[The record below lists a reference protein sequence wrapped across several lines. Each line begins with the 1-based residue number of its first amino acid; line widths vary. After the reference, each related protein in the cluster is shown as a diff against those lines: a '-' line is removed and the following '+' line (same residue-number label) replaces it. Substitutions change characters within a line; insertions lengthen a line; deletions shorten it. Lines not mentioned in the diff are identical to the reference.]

1 MITVLLILFYIF
13 TPFLILYF
21 CKRYSVIRKVGSILI
36 AYIFGLIIG
45 NIGVL
50 PENSFKVQDM
60 INTITIPLAL
70 PLLLF
75 SLNIKTWF
83 KMAGK
88 TALSLLLAIISMLI
102 PIILGYFI
110 FKNSIDENW
119 KVAGMLTGVYSGGT
133 PNLASIKTALDVD
146 PNTYI
151 LTHSYDIVLSA
162 IFLFFVISIGQ
173 KTLGLILPAYKKEEN
188 TNTSNNAIEEE
199 NFFDIFTKGKF
210 IPVLKAFGISILIFG
225 VGGGLSMI
233 VPEKASMAVAIL
245 SITTIGIL
253 VSLIPSINKIKRTF
267 DLGMYFILIF
277 SLVVASMADIQ
288 NFSSESFDLFLFV
301 TFAVFGSFIIHVLL
315 SAIFKIDR
323 DSVIIISTAL
333 ACSPPFVPMV
343 AGALKNREVI
353 ISGITVG
360 IIGYAIGNYLG
371 VTLAYILKAF

>member
-13 TPFLILYF
+13 TPVLILYF

-36 AYIFGLIIG
+36 AYIIGLIIG

-75 SLNIKTWF
+75 SLNIKIWF

-88 TALSLLLAIISMLI
+88 TALSLFLALISMLI
-102 PIILGYFI
+102 VVVLGFFI
-110 FKNSIDENW
+110 FKDSIDENW
-119 KVAGMLTGVYSGGT
+119 KVAGMLTAVYSGGT

-146 PNTYI
+146 PNIYI

-162 IFLFFVISIGQ
+162 IFLLFVISIGQ

-188 TNTSNNAIEEE
+188 TNTKNNSIEEE
-199 NFFDIFTKGKF
+199 NFFDIFTKDKF
-210 IPVLKAFGISILIFG
+210 IPVLKAFGISVLIFA

-233 VPEKASMAVAIL
+233 VPENISMTVAIL
-245 SITTIGIL
+245 SITTLGIL

-288 NFSSESFDLFLFV
+288 NFSTESLDLFFFV
-301 TFAVFGSFIIHVLL
+301 AFAVVGSFVLHILL

-323 DSVIIISTAL
+323 DSVIITSTAL

-371 VTLAYILKAF
+371 VTLAYIFKAF